1 MGLQNKIETA
11 LNIPVSNG
19 TGVEVSEFESDGLIT
34 SFMLN
39 TADTAE
45 VAYAAEMLN
54 GVVRGQKIFIE
65 RFDGN
70 DVTAFQIE
78 NPTITVSEVNGLA
91 NDPLE
96 QKFLDGENVFI
107 ELNIH
112 ELNLGTPTLNV
123 LASFIGFEEHGIVYD
138 G

>member
-1 MGLQNKIETA
+1 MGLQNKIETE
-11 LNIPVSNG
+11 LDCV
-19 TGVEVSEFESDGLIT
+19 GVTVSEFENFGLNIT
-34 SFMLN
+34 SFVIN
-39 TADTAE
+39 TADTAQ
-45 VAYAAEMLN
+45 VAGAAGLLN
-54 GVVRGQKIFIE
+54 EVVRGQKVYIE

-70 DVTAFQIE
+70 DVTCFQIE